1 LYSSPN
7 NIRVN
12 KLRKMRWV
20 GHVAH
25 GGEMRNIYKSL
36 IRDHEG
42 KRQVGRPRR
51 RWEANNKMDLK

>member
-1 LYSSPN
+1 
-7 NIRVN
+7 
-12 KLRKMRWV
+12 MRWV

-51 RWEANNKMDLK
+51 RWEANNKLDPKDASLNSRSV